1 MQMLYKKGLL
11 YTNLIPKKPELC
23 TPNSCKQ
30 TKKLATTI
38 IKAID
43 NNKKGANGKRRI
55 LSIVAE
61 DYSLEQLN
69 MLNVSIIYRILIF
82 RQNNLLIY

>member
-1 MQMLYKKGLL
+1 MLYTKGFLHA
-11 YTNLIPKKPELC
+11 NLIPKNPEC
-23 TPNSCKQ
+23 TLDSCKQ

-43 NNKKGANGKRRI
+43 NNKKDADGKRKI

-61 DYSLEQLN
+61 DYSLQQLN
-69 MLNVSIIYRILIF
+69 MLNASIICKILVF
-82 RQNNLLIY
+82 R